1 MKSDK
6 QYFTTL
12 KCTRRSALH
21 LNEVQGAN
29 TLFIIVNTE
38 LILS

>member
-12 KCTRRSALH
+12 KCTRRSALY
-21 LNEVQGAN
+21 LNEVHLN
-29 TLFIIVNTE
+29 KLHDIKVNC
-38 LILS
+38 

>member
-12 KCTRRSALH
+12 KCTRRSALY
-21 LNEVQGAN
+21 LNEVHSN
-29 TLFIIVNTE
+29 KLHDIKVNC
-38 LILS
+38 